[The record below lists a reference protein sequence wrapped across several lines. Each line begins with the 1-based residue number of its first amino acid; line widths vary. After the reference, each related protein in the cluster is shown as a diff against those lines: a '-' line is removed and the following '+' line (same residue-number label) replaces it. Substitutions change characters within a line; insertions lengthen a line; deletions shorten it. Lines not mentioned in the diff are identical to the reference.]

1 MATALAAAQ
10 VVGLSPT
17 SIVSLCQHNGEQV
30 AIDELISFGASRP
43 ENYKPIRL
51 KPGEARSALAFLAM
65 SSGTTGKPKAVVI
78 PHYSVIANVIQTT
91 THYRINDPSTKF
103 VPGGVAMAVL
113 PMFHIYGLVVNV
125 HFSLFCGLSILV
137 VPKFNFEKF
146 LESTVKY
153 RVTHLHLVPPQILLL
168 CKQPVVKKYDLSC
181 VKYCMSGAAP
191 LGGELML
198 KVSKILPNASI
209 GQGYGMTETCT
220 TISAFLADARIG
232 RIGSAGRL
240 LPGIVAKVV
249 KPDGSLAKEG
259 EEGELVIQGPSMS
272 LRYLN
277 NPTATAETYV
287 DNWVRTGD
295 EVIIKDNEVYVVDR
309 LKEIIK
315 VKGFQVAPAELEAHL
330 LLHRDVADVC
340 VVGVPHEYSGEVP
353 LAYIVPSPKALK
365 EMAEDH
371 PRGAKLK
378 KDIMKHVSD
387 SKIHYKHLSGG
398 VEFVDVIPKNP
409 SGKILRRVL
418 RDKAKKER
426 QPVLSKL

>member
-1 MATALAAAQ
+1 
-10 VVGLSPT
+10 
-17 SIVSLCQHNGEQV
+17 
-30 AIDELISFGASRP
+30 
-43 ENYKPIRL
+43 
-51 KPGEARSALAFLAM
+51 
-65 SSGTTGKPKAVVI
+65 
-78 PHYSVIANVIQTT
+78 
-91 THYRINDPSTKF
+91 
-103 VPGGVAMAVL
+103 
-113 PMFHIYGLVVNV
+113 MFHIYGLVVNV

-137 VPKFNFEKF
+137 VPKFNFQKF

-168 CKQPVVKKYDLSC
+168 CKHPGVKKYNLSC

-198 KVSKILPNASI
+198 KVSKVLPNASI

-220 TISAFLADARIG
+220 TITAFLADNRTG

-249 KPDGSLAKEG
+249 KSDGSLAMEG

-272 LRYLN
+272 LRYLD

-287 DNWVRTGD
+287 NDWVRTGD
-295 EVIIKDNEVYVVDR
+295 EVIIKDKEVYVVDR

-315 VKGFQVAPAELEAHL
+315 VRGFQVAPAELEAHL

-353 LAYIVPSPKALK
+353 LAYVVPSPKVLK
-365 EMAEDH
+365 QIAED
-371 PRGAKLK
+371 PIRRANLT
-378 KDIMKHVSD
+378 KDLIKHVSD
-387 SKIHYKHLSGG
+387 AKVHYKHLAGG

-426 QPVLSKL
+426 RPVSSKL